1 MVGFDD
7 SAAARVAVPP
17 LTSVSQSISEQIS
30 QGFNLLLDWLAGRP
44 VPDQVSVPTKLIVRS
59 SWGCVNPAILQA
71 AAGKIGE
78 QEAEDF
84 EFAMHRHRQ
93 AISSEIALAA
103 AQGLARQKLS

>member
-17 LTSVSQSISEQIS
+17 LTSVSQSIGEQIS

-59 SWGCVNPAILQA
+59 SCGCVNPAILRA
-71 AAGKIGE
+71 AAGEMGE
-78 QEAEDF
+78 QQDEQF
-84 EFAMHRHRQ
+84 EIAMKRQ
-93 AISSEIALAA
+93 AILSEMAFAA
-103 AQGLARQKLS
+103 GQRPE